1 MMKVI
6 SFRSSGNLSLS
17 RRITVVLFVV
27 VLLLLSAQPA
37 FAQRDGPAGAP
48 ASSNPQTELQL
59 LRELIDEVRKL
70 RSALLVNSVLQHRSS
85 LLLERARRQ
94 SDLIVRLEG
103 ELQDLRQDMRE
114 LSDKGRYDEQLANLK
129 EVETELS
136 QAGDPTER
144 ADLTLEY
151 GRISRSLER
160 QKKADQEELDRK
172 RERAPKLEARLLME
186 QATLNDLDS
195 QLEALERDADLQYVE
210 TLKNVGP
217 RQ

>member
-1 MMKVI
+1 
-6 SFRSSGNLSLS
+6 
-17 RRITVVLFVV
+17 VVLFVA
-27 VLLLLSAQPA
+27 VLLLLSAQLA
-37 FAQRDGPAGAP
+37 FAQKDGSAVPP
-48 ASSNPQTELQL
+48 ASSNSQTELQL

-70 RSALLVNSVLQHRSS
+70 RVALQVSSLLQHRSS

-94 SDLIVRLEG
+94 TDLIVRLER
-103 ELQDLRQDMRE
+103 EFQELRQDMRE
-114 LSDKGRYDEQLANLK
+114 LSDKGRYDEQLEDLK
-129 EVETELS
+129 HVETELS
-136 QAGDPTER
+136 QAIDPTER

-195 QLEALERDADLQYVE
+195 QLEAFERDIDLSL
-210 TLKNVGP
+210 LKL
-217 RQ
+217 

>member
-1 MMKVI
+1 MMKII
-6 SFRSSGNLSLS
+6 SFRPSGDPSLS
-17 RRITVVLFVV
+17 RRITVVLFVA

-37 FAQRDGPAGAP
+37 FAQRDGPAGSP

-59 LRELIDEVRKL
+59 LRELIDEARKL
-70 RSALLVNSVLQHRSS
+70 RSALLVSSRLQHRSI

-94 SDLIVRLEG
+94 ADLIVRVEQ
-103 ELQDLRQDMRE
+103 ELQELHQDMRE
-114 LSDKGRYDEQLANLK
+114 LSDKGRYDEQLQNLK

-136 QAGDPTER
+136 QAIDPTER

-151 GRISRSLER
+151 GRLGRSLER

-195 QLEALERDADLQYVE
+195 QLEALERDADLQSVE
-210 TLKNVGP
+210 IMKNVGP

>member
-1 MMKVI
+1 MIKII
-6 SFRSSGNLSLS
+6 SFRPSGELSLS
-17 RRITVVLFVV
+17 SRITVVLFVA

-37 FAQRDGPAGAP
+37 SAQRDGPAGAP

-94 SDLIVRLEG
+94 TDLIVRLEG
-103 ELQDLRQDMRE
+103 ELQDLRQEMRE
-114 LSDKGRYDEQLANLK
+114 LSDKGRYDEQLQNLK

-136 QAGDPTER
+136 QAADPTER

-151 GRISRSLER
+151 GRLSRSLER
-160 QKKADQEELDRK
+160 QKKADQEELDRN
-172 RERAPKLEARLLME
+172 RERAPKLEARLLTE
-186 QATLNDLDS
+186 QATLYALDS
-195 QLEALERDADLQYVE
+195 QLEALERDTDLQSVE